1 MSKYRWNGDAART
14 RPWRPFQAVQ
24 GTAGEGSASALG
36 YAFIGALSDETPGWG
51 AAARGL
57 QERRSRLQRPPV
69 TLLVALAA
77 AGAFVA
83 VGALLL
89 LWQAGVREAP
99 EPREPA

>member
-1 MSKYRWNGDAART
+1 M
-14 RPWRPFQAVQ
+14 
-24 GTAGEGSASALG
+24 
-36 YAFIGALSDETPGWG
+36 SDETPGWG
-51 AAARGL
+51 AAAKGL

>member
-1 MSKYRWNGDAART
+1 M
-14 RPWRPFQAVQ
+14 
-24 GTAGEGSASALG
+24 
-36 YAFIGALSDETPGWG
+36 
-51 AAARGL
+51 AARGL
-57 QERRSRLQRPPV
+57 RERRSRLQRQPV

>member
-1 MSKYRWNGDAART
+1 M
-14 RPWRPFQAVQ
+14 
-24 GTAGEGSASALG
+24 
-36 YAFIGALSDETPGWG
+36 SDETPGWG
-51 AAARGL
+51 AAAKGL

-89 LWQAGVREAP
+89 LLWQAGVREAP